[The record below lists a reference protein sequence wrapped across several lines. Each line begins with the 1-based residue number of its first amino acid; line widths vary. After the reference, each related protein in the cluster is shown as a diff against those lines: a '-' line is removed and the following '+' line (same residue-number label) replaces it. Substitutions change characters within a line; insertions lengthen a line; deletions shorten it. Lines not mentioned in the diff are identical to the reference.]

1 MGVPACANDIDDN
14 VYGNAG
20 TDGNDDADGNEDAD
34 GNDAADEID
43 DSDDAITIG
52 SGKISGYG
60 KQVQEFVRGHK
71 AEIAQFVAD
80 NKQALAD
87 AKAEIAEAIKTG
99 EFDVAHY
106 QQQLQALVDKHDLGE
121 YAKKFE
127 AYMAAHKAEV
137 AQFVADNKAA
147 LADVADRIKASV
159 AAGDFDYAHYQQQ
172 LQQFVTEHDLG
183 AYRERLDAFV
193 AAHRAEIAQFVADN
207 KQAVADVQE
216 DIEDLVA
223 TGEFDFAHYKEQIQ
237 DLVDR
242 FDEGLSKYAGADY
255 DFEESSA
262 GAGAAAGQAGK
273 KTLMGYANTGQY
285 DAEA

>member
-1 MGVPACANDIDDN
+1 MGAAGNDNADGIDD
-14 VYGNAG
+14 A
-20 TDGNDDADGNEDAD
+20 DANDDADGNDAD
-34 GNDAADEID
+34 EEID

-52 SGKISGYG
+52 SGKLSGYG

-99 EFDVAHY
+99 
-106 QQQLQALVDKHDLGE
+106 
-121 YAKKFE
+121 
-127 AYMAAHKAEV
+127 
-137 AQFVADNKAA
+137 
-147 LADVADRIKASV
+147 
-159 AAGDFDYAHYQQQ
+159 DFDYAHYQQQ

-193 AAHRAEIAQFVADN
+193 AVHRAEIAQFVADN

-216 DIEDLVA
+216 DIDDLVA

-242 FDEGLSKYAGADY
+242 FDEGLSKYAGTDHG
-255 DFEESSA
+255 FEESAVGA
-262 GAGAAAGQAGK
+262 GAGDGGAAGQEAK
-273 KTLMGYANTGQY
+273 KTLMGYASTGQY
-285 DAEA
+285 EA

>member
-1 MGVPACANDIDDN
+1 MG
-14 VYGNAG
+14 
-20 TDGNDDADGNEDAD
+20 
-34 GNDAADEID
+34 
-43 DSDDAITIG
+43 
-52 SGKISGYG
+52 
-60 KQVQEFVRGHK
+60 
-71 AEIAQFVAD
+71 IAQFVAD
-80 NKQALAD
+80 NKQAIAD

-99 EFDVAHY
+99 DFDYAHY
-106 QQQLQALVDKHDLGE
+106 KQQLQALVDKHDLGE

-183 AYRERLDAFV
+183 AYREQLDAFV

-216 DIEDLVA
+216 E
-223 TGEFDFAHYKEQIQ
+223 IQ
-237 DLVDR
+237 DFVDR
-242 FDEGLSKYAGADY
+242 FDGGLSKYAGADY
-255 DFEESSA
+255 DFEESAAGAGA

>member
-1 MGVPACANDIDDN
+1 M
-14 VYGNAG
+14 
-20 TDGNDDADGNEDAD
+20 
-34 GNDAADEID
+34 
-43 DSDDAITIG
+43 
-52 SGKISGYG
+52 
-60 KQVQEFVRGHK
+60 
-71 AEIAQFVAD
+71 
-80 NKQALAD
+80 QALAD
-87 AKAEIAEAIKTG
+87 AKAEIAEAVKTG
-99 EFDVAHY
+99 DFDYAHY
-106 QQQLQALVDKHDLGE
+106 RQQLQALVDKHDLSE

-127 AYMAAHKAEV
+127 AYMAAYKAEV

-159 AAGDFDYAHYQQQ
+159 AAGDFDYAHYRQQ

-207 KQAVADVQE
+207 KQAVEDVQG
-216 DIEDLVA
+216 DIEDLIA

-255 DFEESSA
+255 DFEESAA

-285 DAEA
+285 EV